1 MPPLGIRMMASL
13 ELARSAG
20 ELKLTSTDP
29 DEQPSLDYRY
39 FEQEEDLRRL
49 REAVRL
55 CVSLG
60 EHERFNDIIESRI
73 EPTDEEL
80 ASDEDLDTYM
90 IREVTTGQHISGTC
104 KMGPDSDDMAVVNQF
119 GRVRGVQ
126 NLRIVDASIMP
137 DCIRA
142 NTNVTTMMIAE
153 RVSDFIKD
161 GK

>member
-1 MPPLGIRMMASL
+1 
-13 ELARSAG
+13 
-20 ELKLTSTDP
+20 
-29 DEQPSLDYRY
+29 
-39 FEQEEDLRRL
+39 
-49 REAVRL
+49 L